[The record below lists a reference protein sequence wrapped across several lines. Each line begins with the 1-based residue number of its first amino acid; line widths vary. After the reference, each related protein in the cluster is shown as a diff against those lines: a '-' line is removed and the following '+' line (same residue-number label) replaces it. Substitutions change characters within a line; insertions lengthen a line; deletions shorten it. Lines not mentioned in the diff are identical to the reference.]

1 MTNRKQIVSTS
12 GFTSSIKPVLCDV
25 PQGPTLDLL
34 LFLIYINDLKNAFEK
49 SIIHQFADATSL
61 LYASK
66 NLANKESS
74 MNIQLKRLI
83 DWFRAE
89 RVLLNESKANLII
102 FHPKRITVVKTC
114 S

>member
-1 MTNRKQIVSTS
+1 
-12 GFTSSIKPVLCDV
+12 
-25 PQGPTLDLL
+25 
-34 LFLIYINDLKNAFEK
+34 
-49 SIIHQFADATSL
+49 
-61 LYASK
+61 
-66 NLANKESS
+66 

-102 FHPKRITVVKTC
+102 FHPKRITVAKTC